1 MGLNKSLSLQSE
13 YQQQLSEL
21 MNYKQFEIILEKIN
35 RLYKTISLDKNS
47 NSSIEHDLLKSY
59 IRNLYETML
68 EEGSDISAPPVKKQ
82 EVVQQATKVE
92 PRIEQPYEAPREQ
105 VVQVDEA
112 ALAARSK
119 VEENA
124 RRAAQIL
131 ENQGHVNQQPTY
143 TQPKEVVP
151 PPPPVAQ
158 PTPPPAQEYQVHSN
172 GGDEIMDLFKHK
184 EAKELSERLG
194 AAPIT
199 DLSRALG
206 VNEKIFTINELF
218 GGNRELYDR
227 TVSLINGMNSFE
239 EAKDYLIQNVARTYD
254 WASNTNRKKAKV
266 FIKLVRRRFA

>member
-151 PPPPVAQ
+151 PPPVAQ